1 MDNLMKPAPYFL
13 GLLLACSTAWGQ
25 PDSPPDAPNFLSVVR
40 RYADTMLDKGRDQFG
55 PQKSGLFLSA
65 LDRATLAPL
74 TVRPS
79 PPAGIR
85 RGDRPGR
92 AWSAMTG
99 ANPMLDQ
106 NLLRVLYTLSDLT
119 GDPRYARAAD
129 EALTWFFTHTMSPL
143 TSLLPWGEH
152 MSWDVILDRPI
163 SGGTEPIHEFARPWV
178 LWDRCFDI
186 APKASRQF
194 ALGLWHHQ
202 IADHQSGAFD
212 RHAPYF
218 EHGPRDGRDFPRHG
232 AFYIGT
238 WCHAWK
244 YTRDETFLEA
254 IQAILQRFVKK
265 RTQPDGSQAA
275 TLGPLDLE
283 LASRMVP
290 EPWAGRLK
298 QFAAEEDTLILPGLR
313 QQLETGSVPK
323 WQTGYS
329 AGTLASQGMFCLG
342 RYQQT
347 LNTDYRE
354 LLLDLARAYHGS
366 RPEENVDAWPLSFAH
381 AISLV
386 AAAYRLTGETVHL
399 EETRRLAAMAVT
411 LFWQDNPL
419 PRASLHTGHYETI
432 TGADS
437 LALALLESHAVLK
450 GLTNAIPTN
459 TIDR

>member
-1 MDNLMKPAPYFL
+1 MNLPRRIL
-13 GLLLACSTAWGQ
+13 GLALLLVSPAAHGQGALSTTT
-25 PDSPPDAPNFLSVVR
+25 PDFLAVVQ
-40 RYADTMLDKGRDQFG
+40 RYADTMLEHGRDQFG
-55 PQKSGLFLSA
+55 PLKSGLFLSA

-92 AWSAMTG
+92 AWSAMNG

-106 NLLRVLYTLSDLT
+106 NLLRVLHTLSDLT
-119 GDPRYARAAD
+119 SDSRYARAAD
-129 EALTWFFTHTMSPL
+129 EELTWFLSNTMSPV
-143 TSLLPWGEH
+143 TGLLPWGEH

-178 LWDRCFDI
+178 LWDRCYEL
-186 APKASRQF
+186 APQASRQF
-194 ALGLWHHQ
+194 ALGLWQHQ
-202 IADHQSGAFD
+202 IANHQTGAYD

-238 WCHAWK
+238 WCYAWK
-244 YTRDETFLEA
+244 HTQDETYLEA
-254 IQAILQRFVKK
+254 IQAILKRFAKK
-265 RTQPDGSQAA
+265 RIQPDGSQAA

-283 LASRMVP
+283 IASRMVP
-290 EPWAGRLK
+290 EPLSGRLK
-298 QFAAEEDTLILPGLR
+298 QFAAEEDDLILPTIHL
-313 QQLETGSVPK
+313 QLETGSVPK

-347 LNTDYRE
+347 QRQDY
-354 LLLDLARAYHGS
+354 LDLIIELAKAYQGS

-381 AISLV
+381 AISLEV
-386 AAAYRLTGETVHL
+386 AAYRFTENTVYL
-399 EETRRLAAMAVT
+399 EEARRLAELAVAM
-411 LFWQDNPL
+411 FWQDNPL

-437 LALALLESHAVLK
+437 LALALLEIHAAMK
-450 GLTNAIPTN
+450 GITHAIPSN